1 MLPLRS
7 TCIKRENNPKTTKL
21 VCRNHANTMLEQET
35 APSGPLSNPP
45 YQYICIQFNS
55 RIYIHILT
63 DKALYTDM
71 TKLSYCSFGYSAH
84 INNHHNIIVR
94 IKEAYFLQASL
105 SQAPYQMF
113 NMQCHI
119 LFG

>member
-1 MLPLRS
+1 MKKSLAL
-7 TCIKRENNPKTTKL
+7 KL
-21 VCRNHANTMLEQET
+21 KGFIAMDSLNKKK
-35 APSGPLSNPP
+35 
-45 YQYICIQFNS
+45 
-55 RIYIHILT
+55 IYIHILT